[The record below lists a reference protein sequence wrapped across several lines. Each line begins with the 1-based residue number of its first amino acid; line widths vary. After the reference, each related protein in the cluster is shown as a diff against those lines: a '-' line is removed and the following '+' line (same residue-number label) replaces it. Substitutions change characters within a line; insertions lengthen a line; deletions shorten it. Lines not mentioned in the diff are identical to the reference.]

1 MNSYIDQFVH
11 STIKQSIE
19 DISSSNENLIE
30 RLSNRLTEDVITDA
44 LSTIID
50 DEIYSKSL
58 LTDDEKHSRKSKKRS
73 TGTIR
78 LINNENN
85 ESQTS
90 LFHQIRHRS
99 SSAFRSITNN
109 NTRRETVDSIV
120 DNIAQQIYIDSFDEL
135 RR

>member
-1 MNSYIDQFVH
+1 M
-11 STIKQSIE
+11 
-19 DISSSNENLIE
+19 
-30 RLSNRLTEDVITDA
+30 
-44 LSTIID
+44 
-50 DEIYSKSL
+50 YSKSL
-58 LTDDEKHSRKSKKRS
+58 LTDDEKHARRSKKS
-73 TGTIR
+73 SSSSSGTIR

-109 NTRRETVDSIV
+109 NTKQDSVDSIV
-120 DNIAQQIYIDSFDEL
+120 TNIAQQIYIDSFDEL

>member
-1 MNSYIDQFVH
+1 
-11 STIKQSIE
+11 
-19 DISSSNENLIE
+19 
-30 RLSNRLTEDVITDA
+30 VITDA
-44 LSTIID
+44 LSTITG

-58 LTDDEKHSRKSKKRS
+58 LTDDEKHARRSKKS
-73 TGTIR
+73 SSSSGTIR

-109 NTRRETVDSIV
+109 NTNRDSVDSIV
-120 DNIAQQIYIDSFDEL
+120 TNIAQQIYIDSFDEL